1 MDNRLITIDDCG
13 MINVPK
19 NVQMMDFEIAQL
31 LGVMLPTVR
40 GCIKRLLKS
49 RMILDC
55 SGGEVHGNK
64 IIPTH
69 FGLDVVIAIAFQV
82 ESYQADLFRKWVI
95 RRMAQ
100 RSQVPIYID
109 CKSTSD
115 IKHIN

>member
-1 MDNRLITIDDCG
+1 MKNRVIEIDDNG
-13 MINVPK
+13 MVRVPSH
-19 NVQMMDFEIAQL
+19 VSMTDFEIAQL
-31 LGVMLPTVR
+31 LGLMLPTVR

-49 RMILDC
+49 RVIVDC

-69 FGLDVVIAIAFQV
+69 FGLDVIIAIAFQV

-100 RSQVPIYID
+100 RSQMPIYIE
-109 CKSTSD
+109 CKST
-115 IKHIN
+115 INIQHIN